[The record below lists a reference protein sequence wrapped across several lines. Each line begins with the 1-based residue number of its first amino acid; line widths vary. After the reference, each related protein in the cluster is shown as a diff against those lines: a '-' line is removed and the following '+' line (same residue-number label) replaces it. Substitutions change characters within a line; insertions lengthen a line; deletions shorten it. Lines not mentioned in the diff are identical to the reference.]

1 MAFRQDEHRVS
12 RSCESGCARYRVK
25 RVLWLVPLIRVMQS
39 KDGKLSAVGEVLQRW
54 QRPIIR
60 LIGGVVLTTLRADL
74 SKNVD
79 YYQTG
84 MLDAVAPFFDSF
96 GAAVVKTSAASTWH
110 SKHFGIDS
118 KPPLGKGPL
127 FFFSNCTLHRRR
139 FSWRRSRQK
148 VAKNLRLS
156 TVRQHLASRARPR
169 APQFTN
175 TGGDLKAY
183 MLAEL
188 NRAVDH
194 AVEDRG

>member
-79 YYQTG
+79 NYQTG

-118 KPPLGKGPL
+118 KPPLGKGRY
-127 FFFSNCTLHRRR
+127 FFFLQLLIKFYTGTT
-139 FSWRRSRQK
+139 FSGNDLTQKSPEIFNLRPLDNICPRARAQERRSS
-148 VAKNLRLS
+148 VGAFD
-156 TVRQHLASRARPR
+156 SRSDNVSP
-169 APQFTN
+169 
-175 TGGDLKAY
+175 
-183 MLAEL
+183 
-188 NRAVDH
+188 
-194 AVEDRG
+194 